1 MGRCLLLLIATL
13 LLISGAFAA
22 EKEIDALLPAECAS
36 GWAMDGKVA
45 TYNPEN
51 LYKYIDGE
59 AELYMPYGFRKAA
72 TVMYAR
78 PGSSDTGMV
87 VNIFEMGSLL
97 DAYGIYS
104 NYLTPALEQA
114 KIGADGFVDESQL
127 MFYQDRYFVQIEA
140 SGSVTQGVP
149 LLRSCGEALSRNLPA
164 GKQRPRELDFLKIPE
179 AVSLTEKYYASGLLG
194 HDFFGKGFTG
204 EVMIGKTRAKSILIL
219 AESQTATA
227 KIFTEYEKYLK
238 ESKASPQVSNEKGD
252 AVLHAIDPLYKGVVL
267 RQSGQYVVG
276 VVGLAN
282 PHDGDAIVA
291 QLVKRLPNR

>member
-1 MGRCLLLLIATL
+1 MYTFVVAASLSSTYPQVRPVTCLRVGLLAAARGTRPKAGSSNLNTNRCDMARCLLLLIATL
-13 LLISGAFAA
+13 SLISGAFAA
-22 EKEIDALLPAECAS
+22 EKEIDALLPAECTS

-140 SGSVTQGVP
+140 SGTVTQGGP
-149 LLRSCGEALSRNLPA
+149 LFRSCGEAISRNLPA

-179 AVSLTEKYYASGLLG
+179 AVPLTEKYYASGLLG
-194 HDFFGKGFTG
+194 HDFFGKGFTC
-204 EVMIGKTRAKSILIL
+204 R
-219 AESQTATA
+219 
-227 KIFTEYEKYLK
+227 
-238 ESKASPQVSNEKGD
+238 GD
-252 AVLHAIDPLYKGVVL
+252 D
-267 RQSGQYVVG
+267 RQGACKVDS
-276 VVGLAN
+276 
-282 PHDGDAIVA
+282 HTS
-291 QLVKRLPNR
+291 